1 MRREVVIVWLEDTI
15 DSAYF
20 KKKRMVEEK
29 IKSKGYQV
37 KFQDFPTLKS
47 AQEFIENKQNRI
59 DFFISDY
66 NLGED
71 EIEGTTNT
79 GLDYL
84 VSLREKQR
92 YKEFFILYSKQTEDE
107 IQSAVIKKM
116 ESQGIGI
123 ISNFMFISIA
133 DNSDEDVRQEFS
145 KAIDI
150 SLSRWDE
157 LNAIRGEYMMENAEL
172 EQRLRECLHID
183 NSDMSEYGNLINEF
197 FDILYRYYNK
207 HFDQEVKNKWLT
219 LKGKRNAL
227 GHVKETCDENGYFI
241 ESLDHTVKIYEN
253 EVDRERIELI
263 ESITDIYEYIT
274 LYEGN
279 VKYRKSVLS
288 KEKVR

>member
-15 DSAYF
+15 DSAYV

-37 KFQDFPTLKS
+37 KFQEFLTLNS
-47 AQEFIENKQNRI
+47 AQKFIENKQNRI

-107 IQSAVIKKM
+107 IQSAVIEKM
-116 ESQGIGI
+116 ASQGIGI

-172 EQRLRECLHID
+172 EERLRKCLHID
-183 NSDMSEYGNLINEF
+183 NSAITEYGALINEF
-197 FDILYRYYNK
+197 FEILYKHYNTK
-207 HFDQEVKNKWLT
+207 FDKGIKKKWLK
-219 LKGKRNAL
+219 LKEKRNAL

-253 EVDRERIELI
+253 EVDSERIELI
-263 ESITDIYEYIT
+263 ESIADIYKYLT
-274 LYEGN
+274 LNESN
-279 VKYRKSVLS
+279 VNYRKSKLKRV
-288 KEKVR
+288 KVR

>member
-15 DSAYF
+15 DSAYL

-37 KFQDFPTLKS
+37 KFQEFLTLNT

-71 EIEGTTNT
+71 EFEGTTNT

-84 VSLREKQR
+84 VTLREKQR

-172 EQRLRECLHID
+172 EERLRECLHID
-183 NSDMSEYGNLINEF
+183 NNAITEYGALINEF
-197 FDILYRYYNK
+197 FEILYNHYNK
-207 HFDQEVKNKWLT
+207 NFDQGIKNKWLR

-227 GHVKETCDENGYFI
+227 GHVKEKCDEKGYFI

-253 EVDRERIELI
+253 EVDNERIELI
-263 ESITDIYEYIT
+263 ESIVDIYKYLT
-274 LYEGN
+274 LNESN
-279 VKYRKSVLS
+279 VKHRKSKLTRV
-288 KEKVR
+288 KVR